1 MASTAPDRISFRRLW
16 ATAAHFLS
24 ISDSGGFGLRRS
36 ESTTIARSSTGK
48 DSASLIRFL
57 TSKLILRDIER
68 AVENAQ
74 DVDVSIVLHEVC
86 DAVMPIEQNSDVS
99 LRNKVPVP
107 NFWVTGEN
115 LRPLINP
122 LDSTRGGFRVVQ
134 GDVLE
139 DILEPTLG
147 FFGPRYCCRERM
159 RRPIS
164 SFETVRFASESAR
177 PRSTMT

>member
-1 MASTAPDRISFRRLW
+1 MED
-16 ATAAHFLS
+16 
-24 ISDSGGFGLRRS
+24 
-36 ESTTIARSSTGK
+36 
-48 DSASLIRFL
+48 
-57 TSKLILRDIER
+57 
-68 AVENAQ
+68 AQ

-99 LRNKVPVP
+99 LRNKVSVP
-107 NFWVTGEN
+107 NFWVNGEN

-147 FFGPRYCCRERM
+147 FFGPRYCCHERM

-164 SFETVRFASESAR
+164 SFETVRCASESAR